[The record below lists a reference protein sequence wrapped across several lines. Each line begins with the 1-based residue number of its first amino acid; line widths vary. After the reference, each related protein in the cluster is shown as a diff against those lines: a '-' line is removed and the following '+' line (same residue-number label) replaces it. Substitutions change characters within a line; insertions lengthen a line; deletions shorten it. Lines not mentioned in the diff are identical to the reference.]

1 MSQYGGISYQ
11 FNFLKM
17 HQNVSIKTEE
27 KTVYINSLQI
37 VKNAFISIKKVHVPL
52 SNKNLLILMLVTINI
67 KCGGGKVWR
76 DTCTYLRVDKL

>member
-1 MSQYGGISYQ
+1 MR
-11 FNFLKM
+11 
-17 HQNVSIKTEE
+17 QNVSIKTEG

-37 VKNAFISIKKVHVPL
+37 VNIAFISIKKVHVPL
-52 SNKNLLILMLVTINI
+52 SNKNLLILMLVNNI

>member
-1 MSQYGGISYQ
+1 
-11 FNFLKM
+11 M
-17 HQNVSIKTEE
+17 HQNVSIKTEG

-37 VKNAFISIKKVHVPL
+37 VKNAFIGIKKVHVPL

-76 DTCTYLRVDKL
+76 GACTYLRVDKL

>member
-1 MSQYGGISYQ
+1 ME
-11 FNFLKM
+11 
-17 HQNVSIKTEE
+17 VSHTNLIFKTEG

-37 VKNAFISIKKVHVPL
+37 VKNVFISIKKVHVPL

>member
-1 MSQYGGISYQ
+1 MR
-11 FNFLKM
+11 
-17 HQNVSIKTEE
+17 QNVSIKTEG

-37 VKNAFISIKKVHVPL
+37 VHVKNAFISIKKVHVPL